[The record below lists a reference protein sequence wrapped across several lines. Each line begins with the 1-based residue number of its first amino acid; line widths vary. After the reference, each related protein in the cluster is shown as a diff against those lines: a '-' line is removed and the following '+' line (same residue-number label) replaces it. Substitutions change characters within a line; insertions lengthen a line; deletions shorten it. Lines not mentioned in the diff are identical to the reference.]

1 MNLRQK
7 LVLAGKSTI
16 AEISC
21 DKHLAY
27 KIFLKAVEAS
37 LSCESILPEINSLLK
52 DRTPSDEGL
61 IFAVGQASLAN
72 SQCLRKVKDK

>member
-21 DKHLAY
+21 DKHLAN
-27 KIFLKAVEAS
+27 KIFLKAVEPS

>member
-1 MNLRQK
+1 MSLRQK
-7 LVLAGKSTI
+7 LVLAGKSTV

-27 KIFLKAVEAS
+27 KVFLKAVE
-37 LSCESILPEINSLLK
+37 LGLNCESILPEINSLLK

-72 SQCLRKVKDK
+72 SQPLRKIS

>member
-1 MNLRQK
+1 MSLRQK
-7 LVLAGKSTI
+7 LVLTGKSTV

-27 KIFLKAVEAS
+27 KIFLKAVE
-37 LSCESILPEINSLLK
+37 LGLNCESILPEINSLLK

-72 SQCLRKVKDK
+72 SQPLRKIS

>member
-27 KIFLKAVEAS
+27 KIFLQAVEPS

-72 SQCLRKVKDK
+72 SQGLRKVKDK

>member
-1 MNLRQK
+1 MSLRQK
-7 LVLAGKSTI
+7 LVLAGKSTV
-16 AEISC
+16 AESSC

-27 KIFLKAVEAS
+27 KIFLKAVE
-37 LSCESILPEINSLLK
+37 LGLNCESILPEINSLLK

-72 SQCLRKVKDK
+72 SQPLRKIS

>member
-1 MNLRQK
+1 MSLRQK
-7 LVLAGKSTI
+7 LVLAGKSTV

-27 KIFLKAVEAS
+27 KIFLKAVE
-37 LSCESILPEINSLLK
+37 LGLNCESILPEINSLLK
-52 DRTPSDEGL
+52 DRTPSDQGL

-72 SQCLRKVKDK
+72 SQPLRKIS

>member
-1 MNLRQK
+1 MSLRQK
-7 LVLAGKSTI
+7 LVLAGKSTV

-21 DKHLAY
+21 DKYLAY
-27 KIFLKAVEAS
+27 KIFLKAVEPG
-37 LSCESILPEINSLLK
+37 LSCESIFPEINSLLK

-72 SQCLRKVKDK
+72 SKPLRKIS

>member
-1 MNLRQK
+1 MSLRQK
-7 LVLAGKSTI
+7 LVLASKSTV

-27 KIFLKAVEAS
+27 KIFLKAVE
-37 LSCESILPEINSLLK
+37 LGLNCQSILPEINSLLK

-72 SQCLRKVKDK
+72 SQPLRKIS

>member
-21 DKHLAY
+21 DKHLAN
-27 KIFLKAVEAS
+27 KIFLKAVEPS

-72 SQCLRKVKDK
+72 SQGLRKVKDK

>member
-1 MNLRQK
+1 MSLRQK
-7 LVLAGKSTI
+7 LVLAGKSTV

-21 DKHLAY
+21 DKHLDY
-27 KIFLKAVEAS
+27 KIFLKAVE
-37 LSCESILPEINSLLK
+37 LGLNCESILPEINSLLK

-72 SQCLRKVKDK
+72 SQPLRKIS